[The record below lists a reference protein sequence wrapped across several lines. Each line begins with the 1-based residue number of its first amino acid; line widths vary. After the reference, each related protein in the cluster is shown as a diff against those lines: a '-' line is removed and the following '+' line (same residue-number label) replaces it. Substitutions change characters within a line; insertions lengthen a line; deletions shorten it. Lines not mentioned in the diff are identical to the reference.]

1 MEPEIAK
8 LTIINDGQYCSGSQT
23 SRIPVTFSCDGHRT
37 KTSPLSAMGLRL
49 RLFGLLVAA
58 KLLVC
63 MCGLTPVRVQS
74 PLVELIS
81 PSSASPASSRF
92 AISPSVRVDSSRF
105 EMVRAYVDDGE
116 SHLAAPAQ
124 KSTLGLAITVSA
136 LCISTKPER
145 STE

>member
-1 MEPEIAK
+1 M
-8 LTIINDGQYCSGSQT
+8 TGSGSQT
-23 SRIPVTFSCDGHRT
+23 SQFFGHILNDGRRT
-37 KTSPLSAMGLRL
+37 SHWPLSAMGLRR

-81 PSSASPASSRF
+81 PSPASH
-92 AISPSVRVDSSRF
+92 VRVDSSRF

-124 KSTLGLAITVSA
+124 KSTLGLAISVSA
-136 LCISTKPER
+136 LCLSTNL
-145 STE
+145 SVHTEYYCLCRDHRFCFRRVPRHPV

>member
-1 MEPEIAK
+1 M
-8 LTIINDGQYCSGSQT
+8 TGSGSRNGQIFGHIL
-23 SRIPVTFSCDGHRT
+23 SDGRRT
-37 KTSPLSAMGLRL
+37 RHWPLSAMGLRR

-81 PSSASPASSRF
+81 PSPASTSH
-92 AISPSVRVDSSRF
+92 VRVDSSRF

-124 KSTLGLAITVSA
+124 KSTLGLAISVSA
-136 LCISTKPER
+136 LCLSTNL
-145 STE
+145 SVHTE